1 MGKLRNDFDAFK
13 AQQTELSQSLTQ
25 RLHSL
30 EVLYQNS
37 VREFNENTGTF
48 ATVAQVM
55 NILEKLISFDSR
67 IKRLEDRNP
76 ANNQVK
82 FVREC

>member
-30 EVLYQNS
+30 EVLYQN
-37 VREFNENTGTF
+37 G
-48 ATVAQVM
+48 
-55 NILEKLISFDSR
+55 
-67 IKRLEDRNP
+67 
-76 ANNQVK
+76 
-82 FVREC
+82 